1 MDASMKSY
9 PRHRGRWET
18 MLISSSESF
27 HHLLTFTDWGSSV
40 EVEVIRDSGNFH
52 LTACYLQENK

>member
-1 MDASMKSY
+1 
-9 PRHRGRWET
+9 

-52 LTACYLQENK
+52 LTAFYLQENK